1 MKKFIVF
8 GILAMGFAVVSQA
21 QTPATQ
27 PAPTKSCCKKE
38 GAAGCNKP
46 AAGTAAATP
55 TKSCCK
61 KEGSAACSGHASA
74 SAASASAP
82 APEPTT
88 AATPVPVSKS
98 DKKK

>member
-8 GILAMGFAVVSQA
+8 GILAMGFAVASQA
-21 QTPATQ
+21 QTPAAQ

-46 AAGTAAATP
+46 ATTAAATP

-61 KEGSAACSGHASA
+61 KAGSASCSGHASA
-74 SAASASAP
+74 SASAAP
-82 APEPTT
+82 APEPAT
-88 AATPVPVSKS
+88 AATPVPATKS

>member
-1 MKKFIVF
+1 MKKFIVL

-21 QTPATQ
+21 QTPAAQ
-27 PAPTKSCCKKE
+27 PTPTKSCCKKE

-46 AAGTAAATP
+46 ATASATP

-61 KEGSAACSGHASA
+61 KQGAASCSGHATASA
-74 SAASASAP
+74 SSAP

>member
-21 QTPATQ
+21 QTPAAQ
-27 PAPTKSCCKKE
+27 PTPTKSCCKKE

-46 AAGTAAATP
+46 ATATAAATP

-61 KEGSAACSGHASA
+61 KQGAASCSGHASA
-74 SAASASAP
+74 SASSAP

>member
-38 GAAGCNKP
+38 G